1 MAFQTKEERLL
12 KSIKDRASVGD
23 CGVIFIDDTSE
34 HSGPFSAVQAI
45 AESTLDV
52 SACTSNI
59 EDAADF
65 AIPAGVTIF
74 GDFASVAFTSGAKV
88 LAYYSCD

>member
-1 MAFQTKEERLL
+1 MKYNTPGDRLL
-12 KSIKDRASVGD
+12 KRIEKRAKIGD
-23 CGVIFIDDTSE
+23 CGVIYIDDTSE
-34 HSGPFSAVQAI
+34 HTGPFTAVQAI

-74 GDFASVAFTSGAKV
+74 GNFASVAFTSGAKV
-88 LAYYSCD
+88 LAYYTCD